1 MAVKKRGLGKGLSA
15 LISEEPIGDVLISQ
29 ESEDYRESIEN
40 IDIKL
45 IIPNKEQPRKEFDK
59 DALEELSQSIKIHGI
74 IQPIVV
80 RKADDKYEIIAGERR
95 WRASKKA
102 GLEDIP
108 CIIKD
113 IDTEM
118 STKLALIENIQRENL
133 NPIEEALA
141 YRKLMEDYK
150 LTQEEVAKV
159 VGKSRSYIAN
169 TIRLL
174 NLDQKLI
181 NYISEGQLTSGHGKA
196 LLSIKDK
203 KEQIKA
209 AENIINNNLNVR
221 ETESI
226 AKKTNIKPLKKEI
239 LSNKDAYIIDLE
251 ESLMRA
257 LGTKVNLI
265 PGAKKGKIEIEYY
278 GDEDLERIIE
288 TLVN

>member
-1 MAVKKRGLGKGLSA
+1 
-15 LISEEPIGDVLISQ
+15 
-29 ESEDYRESIEN
+29 
-40 IDIKL
+40 
-45 IIPNKEQPRKEFDK
+45 
-59 DALEELSQSIKIHGI
+59 
-74 IQPIVV
+74 
-80 RKADDKYEIIAGERR
+80 
-95 WRASKKA
+95 
-102 GLEDIP
+102 
-108 CIIKD
+108 
-113 IDTEM
+113 M

-181 NYISEGQLTSGHGKA
+181 NYISEGKLTSGHGKA

-203 KEQIKA
+203 KEQHKA

-226 AKKTNIKPLKKEI
+226 AKKTNIKPFKKEI
-239 LSNKDAYIIDLE
+239 LNNKDAYIIDLE

-288 TLVN
+288 ALVN